1 MSGIVRSTD
10 AWEAELGQR
19 LRTARKRARLS
30 QAALA
35 TKANVSLSA
44 IKSLEAGRGSTLRTF
59 VGVVRALNLD
69 TGLDRM
75 FAVAST
81 VSPVAMLQARR
92 DLKLGGGQ

>member
-19 LRTARKRARLS
+19 LRVARKRARLS

-35 TKANVSLSA
+35 TTANVSLSA

-59 VGVVRALNLD
+59 ISVVRALDLD
-69 TGLDRM
+69 TGLDRT

-81 VSPVAMLQARR
+81 VSPVAMMQARSE
-92 DLKLGGGQ
+92 LKGGG